1 MDELAVIR
9 DVAQRLERAGIAYML
24 TGSLAMSFYAQPRMT
39 RDVDVVVEVGEVGPD
54 RIYGL
59 FAGDYYVSLD
69 AIREAVRYTSMFNVI
84 HNASLVK
91 VDLIL
96 RKDQPYRHVEFGRR
110 QEVRLGDGTVSIVS
124 KEDLILSKLYWARES
139 RSEVQLRDV
148 ENLLASGFDRDYVE
162 HWLRELGLD
171 AWATRYLA

>member
-1 MDELAVIR
+1 MDELAVIQH
-9 DVAQRLERAGIAYML
+9 VAQRLDRAGIAYMH
-24 TGSLAMSFYAQPRMT
+24 TGSLAMSFYAQPGMT
-39 RDVDVVVEVGEVGPD
+39 RDVDVVVEVGDVSAARLYE
-54 RIYGL
+54 L

-69 AIREAVRYTSMFNVI
+69 AIREAVTYTSMFNVI

-91 VDLIL
+91 VDLIV
-96 RKDQPYRHVEFGRR
+96 RKDQPYRHVEFERR
-110 QEVRLGDGTVSIVS
+110 QEVRLSEGTVFVVS

-148 ENLLASGFDRDYVE
+148 ESLLASGYDRAYVE

-171 AWATRYLA
+171 SWATRYLA